1 MTGRLFVCATPIG
14 NLEDVTLRVLRVLAE
29 VDLVAA
35 EDTRRTRKLLS
46 RHQIKATLVSYHE
59 ANERAQAEFLIGRM
73 RAGIRVALVTDA
85 GMPGISDPGFQIVRR
100 CIEEQIP
107 VEVIPGASSILAALI
122 ASGIGPARF
131 CFDGFVPRKAGE
143 RIKRLKQLASEER
156 TVVFFESPSRVKAT
170 LEAFLHVLGDRN
182 MALARE
188 LTKVHEEV
196 IRGKVSEVLQRLA
209 DPVLGEIVLVVEG
222 AGPPTGGL
230 DAAVAEA
237 RSLVAGGMAPSR
249 AAAEAAKAQGG
260 LRRSV
265 YEALLSKSGEE

>member
-29 VDLVAA
+29 ADLVAA

-46 RHQIKATLVSYHE
+46 HYKISATLVSVSE
-59 ANERAQAEFLIGRM
+59 VNERKQAEFLIGRM
-73 RAGIRVALVTDA
+73 KSGTRVALVTDA
-85 GMPGISDPGFQIVRR
+85 GMPGISDPGFQTIRR

-107 VEVIPGASSILAALI
+107 VEVLPGASSVLAALI

-131 CFDGFVPRKAGE
+131 CFDGFLPRKAGE
-143 RIKRLKQLASEER
+143 RNTRLNQLAGEER
-156 TVVFFESPSRVKAT
+156 TVVFFEAPSRVRAT
-170 LEAFLHVLGDRN
+170 LEALLEVLGDRK

-196 IRGKVSEVLQRLA
+196 IRGKVSEVIEKLG

-222 AGPPTGGL
+222 AGPSEPGGRL

-237 RSLVAGGMAPSR
+237 KSLVAGGIAPSK
-249 AAAEAAKAQGG
+249 AAAHAAKAHGA
-260 LRRSV
+260 LRRAV
-265 YEALLSKSGEE
+265 YERLIEGK

>member
-35 EDTRRTRKLLS
+35 EDTRRTRNLLS

-73 RAGIRVALVTDA
+73 MAGIRVALVTDA

-107 VEVIPGASSILAALI
+107 VEVVPGASSILAALI

-170 LEAFLHVLGDRN
+170 LEAFLQVLGDRN

-237 RSLVAGGMAPSR
+237 KSLVAGGMAPSR
-249 AAAEAAKAQGG
+249 AAAEAAKAQGA